1 MTVWY
6 GDSCKVDPGV
16 PHNRLRKIASA
27 EIEKIISAT
36 GGVAGRGGID
46 FSHNGADRLAGE
58 GVINHG

>member
-6 GDSCKVDPGV
+6 GDSCKVDPSV

-36 GGVAGRGGID
+36 GGIAERVEID
-46 FSHNGADRLAGE
+46 YPHNGSDRLSWK
-58 GVINHG
+58 VLINHD